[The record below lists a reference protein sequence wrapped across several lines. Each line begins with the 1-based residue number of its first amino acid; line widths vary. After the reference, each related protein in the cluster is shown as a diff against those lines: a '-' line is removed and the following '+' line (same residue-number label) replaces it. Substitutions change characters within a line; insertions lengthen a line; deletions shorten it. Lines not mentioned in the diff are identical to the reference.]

1 MGRPNGAVAVSVT
14 EGEQLRTIA
23 RSRSL
28 PHSLVRRTR
37 IVLMS
42 AEGVLIRRLRRVAAS
57 AFRLL
62 ATGGDAGANAA
73 LPGRMENCGLDARAP
88 TTTSR

>member
-1 MGRPNGAVAVSVT
+1 MPHGQVSVT

-42 AEGVLIRRLRRVAAS
+42 AEGRIQS
-57 AFRLL
+57 
-62 ATGGDAGANAA
+62 D
-73 LPGRMENCGLDARAP
+73 D
-88 TTTSR
+88 